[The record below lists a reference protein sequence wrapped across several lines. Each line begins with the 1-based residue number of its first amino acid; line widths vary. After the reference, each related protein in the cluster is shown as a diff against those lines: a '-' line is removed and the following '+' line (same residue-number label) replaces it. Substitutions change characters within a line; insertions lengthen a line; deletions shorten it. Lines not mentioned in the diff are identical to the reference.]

1 MKWNEMR
8 ATFDIDPICNRVWR
22 IHTTIKKNRASQANN
37 RTKEI
42 RESKQINAMLCS
54 VQCNE
59 NKQTNQKRK
68 KKLKKLL
75 YEKQTTAQNKYDAIY
90 KVSSPFHIKRLQCA
104 DGLWWVYNIY
114 KFRVSTILHPLSVW
128 RSISTPA
135 NIMWIYHVNAGAQ
148 ARILLCSH
156 RVEMW
161 VSFRFW
167 LESSTK

>member
-1 MKWNEMR
+1 MKCVPHSISIRYVIE
-8 ATFDIDPICNRVWR
+8 FDVYNNQ
-22 IHTTIKKNRASQANN
+22 KNRASQANN

-75 YEKQTTAQNKYDAIY
+75 YVKQTTAQNKYDAIY

-104 DGLWWVYNIY
+104 DGL
-114 KFRVSTILHPLSVW
+114 
-128 RSISTPA
+128 
-135 NIMWIYHVNAGAQ
+135 
-148 ARILLCSH
+148 
-156 RVEMW
+156 
-161 VSFRFW
+161 
-167 LESSTK
+167 